1 MADELTRSIWVP
13 AACALLVVASVACT
27 AHSPAPA
34 AAPVTERTSAPADAE
49 TAGARAFLEEIA
61 ALGRSA
67 LLRRT
72 PTSPTLSLQPD
83 SGRPLVYLDPEEQSP
98 PTGAVRRLYVFADT
112 ELAFADGSCLRM
124 TVLIGPTGF
133 RVGAAKA
140 AATCGRRLPSP
151 PALNGLKATLAS
163 ISNALA
169 GHGGAVPWFT
179 GVDARAC
186 TGEEAACQA
195 IPGKPDDA
203 ALAEIRARL
212 EKAGSAV
219 GLVVG
224 ELGPIEIAADGRMFY
239 VEVDLTDDTAAVARI
254 KVKQVRP

>member
-1 MADELTRSIWVP
+1 V
-13 AACALLVVASVACT
+13 
-27 AHSPAPA
+27 
-34 AAPVTERTSAPADAE
+34 PVTEWGPVAGLERNVWVATSSSTETFVQAARAPNATGVSSA
-49 TAGARAFLEEIA
+49 ASKAVGARFFGL
-61 ALGRSA
+61 
-67 LLRRT
+67 
-72 PTSPTLSLQPD
+72 
-83 SGRPLVYLDPEEQSP
+83 
-98 PTGAVRRLYVFADT
+98 
-112 ELAFADGSCLRM
+112 
-124 TVLIGPTGF
+124 
-133 RVGAAKA
+133 
-140 AATCGRRLPSP
+140 P
-151 PALNGLKATLAS
+151 PARVVDTRTGLGLSGPFTSGVARSFT
-163 ISNALA
+163 LA